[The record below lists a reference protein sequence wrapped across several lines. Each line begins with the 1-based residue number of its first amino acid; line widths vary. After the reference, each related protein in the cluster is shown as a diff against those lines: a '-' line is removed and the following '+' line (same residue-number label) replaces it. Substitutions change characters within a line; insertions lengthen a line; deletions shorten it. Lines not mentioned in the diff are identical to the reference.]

1 MHSLL
6 PAYNWHW
13 CQLALFPFGVDVL
26 HVSGCVGCCV
36 VQYTVWSQFTII
48 TVAVIVVVIVV
59 AIWRVAIVIA
69 IPRVLIEDVAGRSII
84 VSSGSVRPVE
94 DVVTC
99 AAVHVL
105 VCYKYLYKYLNELP
119 PKMYKFYYKLLT
131 YFEPIY
137 YKIDL
142 YYILKFSLFFVL

>member
-6 PAYNWHW
+6 PAYDWHW

-36 VQYTVWSQFTII
+36 IQNTVWSQFAII

-59 AIWRVAIVIA
+59 TIWRVAIVIV
-69 IPRVLIEDVAGRSII
+69 IPPWCVGVLIEDVAGRGII
-84 VSSGSVRPVE
+84 VTGWGVIIWPVE

-99 AAVHVL
+99 AAVHVFCFL
-105 VCYKYLYKYLNELP
+105 
-119 PKMYKFYYKLLT
+119 
-131 YFEPIY
+131 
-137 YKIDL
+137 
-142 YYILKFSLFFVL
+142 

>member
-36 VQYTVWSQFTII
+36 VQYTVWSQFAII
-48 TVAVIVVVIVV
+48 TVAVIVVVIVT
-59 AIWRVAIVIA
+59 IWRVAIVI
-69 IPRVLIEDVAGRSII
+69 PWCVGVLIEDVTGRGII
-84 VSSGSVRPVE
+84 VSGGSVWPVE

-99 AAVHVL
+99 AAVHFFVS
-105 VCYKYLYKYLNELP
+105 YKYLNELP

-131 YFEPIY
+131 SFEPIY
-137 YKIDL
+137 YNIDL
-142 YYILKFSLFFVL
+142 YY